1 MAYCTKDDIIND
13 LTLSRLIELTD
24 DAGQSVGS
32 NFTTA
37 MTAVVTNAIA
47 NADAII
53 NDYCRGRYTVPFTT
67 VPQTIKSASVQL
79 AIYNLHTR
87 IKKLDMDDMR
97 RVIYEDTIDYLRR
110 VSRGEV
116 VLDVTP
122 EPTAEDV
129 TAITSNKTSASRIF
143 TSTELSTY

>member
-1 MAYCTKDDIIND
+1 
-13 LTLSRLIELTD
+13 
-24 DAGQSVGS
+24 
-32 NFTTA
+32 
-37 MTAVVTNAIA
+37 
-47 NADAII
+47 
-53 NDYCRGRYTVPFTT
+53 
-67 VPQTIKSASVQL
+67 
-79 AIYNLHTR
+79 
-87 IKKLDMDDMR
+87 MDDMR